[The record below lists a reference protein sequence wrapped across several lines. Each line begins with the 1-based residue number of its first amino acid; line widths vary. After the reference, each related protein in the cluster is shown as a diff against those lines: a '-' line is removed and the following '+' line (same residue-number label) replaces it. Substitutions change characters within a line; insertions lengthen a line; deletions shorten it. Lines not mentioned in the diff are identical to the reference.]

1 MKRPKGMLL
10 RKIPYNIS
18 KNGKYGLKISINELS
33 GLEAGQKVYQER
45 MDNGIVLL
53 IPESIYNEE

>member
-1 MKRPKGMLL
+1 MKRSKGMLL
-10 RKIPYNIS
+10 RKTPYNVS